1 MLFTFPSRYWCA
13 IGLLGVFSLA
23 GWSRRVR
30 TGFLVPRPTQACRRG
45 RAPLRLWA
53 SHPLRGGV
61 PAAPARGPYRS
72 RGSLQPRAGRDPRGL
87 GCSPFARRYSG
98 NRVCFLFPRLLRC
111 FSSPRSPALSGVPG
125 RRPGGLPHSDTPG
138 SKAVCA
144 SPGLFA
150 ACRVLHRL
158 QEPGH
163 PPCALPRF
171 PRARA
176 AARPRAP
183 PPRAAL
189 SLLSSLPPRR
199 PPLGGR
205 AGAPSSAVKDLIN
218 TRGECRIRTDGP
230 RLAKPVLYR

>member
-1 MLFTFPSRYWCA
+1 M
-13 IGLLGVFSLA
+13 
-23 GWSRRVR
+23 
-30 TGFLVPRPTQACRRG
+30 
-45 RAPLRLWA
+45 
-53 SHPLRGGV
+53 V
-61 PAAPARGPYRS
+61 PAASDGGPRAPPYSGSPPRRGPASPMGLSPAAGRRSSRSGPRAPTPARR
-72 RGSLQPRAGRDPRGL
+72 LLPRAGRNPRGL

-138 SKAVCA
+138 SRAVCA

-183 PPRAAL
+183 PPRAASLQLLSRLASRSL
-189 SLLSSLPPRR
+189 SLASCRARPPR
-199 PPLGGR
+199 GGR
-205 AGAPSSAVKDLIN
+205 ARRPVPSKICQVENVGFEPTAPGLQSRCSTAELI
-218 TRGECRIRTDGP
+218 P
-230 RLAKPVLYR
+230 RPA

>member
-1 MLFTFPSRYWCA
+1 MVP
-13 IGLLGVFSLA
+13 A
-23 GWSRRVR
+23 GSD
-30 TGFLVPRPTQACRRG
+30 GGPRAPPYSGSPPRRG
-45 RAPLRLWA
+45 PASPMGLSPAAGRRSSRSGPRAP
-53 SHPLRGGV
+53 
-61 PAAPARGPYRS
+61 APARR
-72 RGSLQPRAGRDPRGL
+72 LQPRAGRNPRGL

-138 SKAVCA
+138 SRAVCA

-150 ACRVLHRL
+150 ACRVLRRL

-183 PPRAAL
+183 PPRAASLQLL
-189 SLLSSLPPRR
+189 SLLASRSLSLSLLAAPGPLGGAGRAVQCRQRSVRWRMSDSNRR
-199 PPLGGR
+199 PPACKADAL
-205 AGAPSSAVKDLIN
+205 PLS
-218 TRGECRIRTDGP
+218 
-230 RLAKPVLYR
+230 

>member
-1 MLFTFPSRYWCA
+1 M
-13 IGLLGVFSLA
+13 
-23 GWSRRVR
+23 
-30 TGFLVPRPTQACRRG
+30 VPA
-45 RAPLRLWA
+45 A
-53 SHPLRGGV
+53 SGGV
-61 PAAPARGPYRS
+61 PRAPPYSGPPPRLGPASPMGLSPAAGRRSSRSGPRAQPPARR
-72 RGSLQPRAGRDPRGL
+72 LLPRAGRNPRGL

-111 FSSPRSPALSGVPG
+111 FSSPRSPALPGVPG

-183 PPRAAL
+183 PPRAAHAVAL
-189 SLLSSLPPRR
+189 ASRSLLRFFFSSAAPGRPAGGGPARR
-199 PPLGGR
+199 P
-205 AGAPSSAVKDLIN
+205 APSKTCIVENVGFEPTAPGLQSRCSTAELI
-218 TRGECRIRTDGP
+218 P
-230 RLAKPVLYR
+230 RAA

>member
-1 MLFTFPSRYWCA
+1 MGLSPAAGRRSSRS
-13 IGLLGVFSLA
+13 G
-23 GWSRRVR
+23 
-30 TGFLVPRPTQACRRG
+30 P
-45 RAPLRLWA
+45 RAP
-53 SHPLRGGV
+53 
-61 PAAPARGPYRS
+61 APARR
-72 RGSLQPRAGRDPRGL
+72 LQPRAGRNPRGL

-138 SKAVCA
+138 SRAVCA

-183 PPRAAL
+183 PPRAASLQLLSRLVLSL
-189 SLLSSLPPRR
+189 SLLAAPGPLGGAGRAVQCRQRSVRWRMSDSNRR
-199 PPLGGR
+199 PPACKADAL
-205 AGAPSSAVKDLIN
+205 PLS
-218 TRGECRIRTDGP
+218 
-230 RLAKPVLYR
+230 